1 MTMRA
6 IAVDGAPKA
15 IGPYSQ
21 GQVIELPGMGRFVF
35 TAGQVGLDPARGE
48 LVDGG
53 IAEQTERVF
62 QNLHAVLEGAL
73 KLKEISYIHA
83 EGYPAAE
90 MKHGPIALI
99 DENMP
104 VVFIC
109 TRDAAYDKVMNNMM
123 EVRARRGRII
133 AIATEGDRQVQELAD
148 HVLYVPPTVPCL
160 QPLLSVIPLQL
171 LAYHTAV
178 IRGCDVDQP
187 RNLAKSVT
195 VE

>member
-62 QNLHAVLEGAL
+62 QNLHAVLEGAGCGFADVVKTTVFL
-73 KLKEISYIHA
+73 ADMQDFQAMNEIY
-83 EGYPAAE
+83 
-90 MKHGPIALI
+90 
-99 DENMP
+99 
-104 VVFIC
+104 
-109 TRDAAYDKVMNNMM
+109 
-123 EVRARRGRII
+123 ARRFTGPPPARTTI
-133 AIATEGDRQVQELAD
+133 AAAGLPKGARVEIE
-148 HVLYVPPTVPCL
+148 
-160 QPLLSVIPLQL
+160 
-171 LAYHTAV
+171 AV
-178 IRGCDVDQP
+178 AFKR
-187 RNLAKSVT
+187 A
-195 VE
+195 